1 MLKRIKWPA
10 CILILLISC
19 NQSRQSKDYPIQAVP
34 FTQVKMTDAFWK
46 PRIDTNRLVTIP
58 FAFRQSEITG
68 RIDNFALAGGL
79 IHGEQK
85 GDYPFDD
92 TDVYK
97 IIEGASYSLAVEY
110 DPALDHYIDGLIN
123 IIHKA
128 QEEDGYLYTCR
139 TNRCTRLERWMG
151 KERWERL
158 NSHELYNC
166 GHLYEAAVAHFMA
179 TGKRTLLDIAFKNAD
194 LIIQVFGPDP
204 AQKKVPSGHP
214 IIEMALV
221 KLYRV
226 TGEEKYLNLARFF
239 LDETGVGTDGHP
251 LSPYSQDHMPV
262 KQQNEAVGHAVRFGY
277 LYSGV
282 TDVAA
287 ITGDKEYMD
296 AAERVWENV
305 VSKKLYITGGIGARG
320 MGEGF
325 GENYEL
331 PNMTGYC
338 ETCASIAN
346 VYWNHRMFLM
356 TGDAKYFDVLERTLY
371 NALLSGISLG
381 GDRFFYDNLLE
392 DNGTFERQP
401 WFGCACCPGNITR
414 FMASVSGYQYAFDDQ
429 RVFVN
434 LFAGSRAD
442 FLFRGSEITLELETM
457 YPWDGKISLE
467 VETTRPVRFD
477 LCIRIP
483 GWARNE
489 VIPSDLYQ
497 FTDVNN
503 KPIRIEV
510 NGKPADFP
518 VINGYA
524 VISRKWGS
532 KDNIRVYFP
541 MPVRRIRAH
550 DSVVYNRNK
559 VALQRG
565 PLVYCLEGIDQP
577 GEKVFPLYIPDTNG
591 ITSQF
596 RQDLLGGIVTLSTTG
611 KRLQNTN
618 DYQTQMNN
626 HHITTNDHHITTND
640 HQLNTSNHL
649 TTAIPYCLWNNRGR
663 SEMIVWIPE
672 NAETAIPEPNATIAS
687 RAVATASTDW
697 APGLNDQFEPK
708 LSTDTDK
715 SFFYWWLKKG
725 TSEWVQYDFDQSY
738 PVSEVQ
744 VYWLKFDHYD
754 YVCRPPAE
762 WKILY
767 KKGGEW
773 LPVAHPSLYG
783 LELDRYNTVTFDPVT
798 ASSLRLEV
806 RLQEGFSAGILEWKV
821 F

>member
-1 MLKRIKWPA
+1 MLKRIIRFAWT
-10 CILILLISC
+10 LVLLVSC
-19 NQSRQSKDYPIQAVP
+19 NQSRQSKDYPIQAIP
-34 FTQVKMTDAFWK
+34 FTQVKMNDAFWK

-58 FAFRQSEITG
+58 YAFRQSELTG
-68 RIDNFALAGGL
+68 RISNFALAGGL
-79 IHGEQK
+79 IEGEHK
-85 GDYPFDD
+85 GDFPFDD

-97 IIEGASYSLAVEY
+97 IIEGASYSLAVAY
-110 DPALDHYIDGLIN
+110 DRELDHYLDSLIYL
-123 IIHKA
+123 IGEA
-128 QEEDGYLYTCR
+128 QEDDGYLYTCR
-139 TNRCTRLERWMG
+139 TNQCMRLKRWMG
-151 KERWERL
+151 NDRWEKL

-166 GHLYEAAVAHFMA
+166 GHLYEAAVAHYMA
-179 TGKRTLLDIAFKNAD
+179 TGKRTLLDIALKNAD
-194 LIIQVFGPDP
+194 LVDQVFGPDP
-204 AQKKVPSGHP
+204 AKKKVPSGHP

-226 TGEEKYLNLARFF
+226 TGDAKYLDLAKFF
-239 LDETGVGTDGHP
+239 LDETGAGTDGHP
-251 LSPYSQDHMPV
+251 LSPYSQDHKPI
-262 KQQNEAVGHAVRFGY
+262 KQQDEAVGHAVRFGY

-287 ITGDKEYMD
+287 ISCDRGYMA
-296 AAERVWENV
+296 AAERVWDNV
-305 VSKKLYITGGIGARG
+305 VGKKLYITGGIGARA

-356 TGDAKYFDVLERTLY
+356 TGDAKYCDVLERTLY
-371 NALLSGISLG
+371 NALLSGVSLS

-392 DNGTFERQP
+392 DDGTYERQP

-414 FMASVSGYQYAFDDQ
+414 FVASVSGYQYAVDDQ
-429 RVFVN
+429 RIYVN

-442 FLFRGSEITLELETM
+442 FLFRGSEIVLEQETT
-457 YPWDGKISLE
+457 YPWDGQIDLKIE
-467 VETTRPVRFD
+467 PAHPVRFD

-489 VIPSDLYQ
+489 TVPSDLYE

-503 KPIRIEV
+503 EPVRIEV
-510 NGKPADFP
+510 NGNPTDFS

-524 VISRKWGS
+524 SVSRKWS
-532 KDNIRVYFP
+532 SNDSVRIYLP
-541 MPVRRIRAH
+541 MPIRRVRAH

-559 VALQRG
+559 IAFQRG
-565 PLVYCLEGIDQP
+565 PMVYCLEGIDQP
-577 GEKVFPLYIPDTNG
+577 GGKVFPLYISDTADIASHYDNDM
-591 ITSQF
+591 F
-596 RQDLLGGIVTLSTTG
+596 GGIVILSMPGNRFMNSSDHQMT
-611 KRLQNTN
+611 
-618 DYQTQMNN
+618 MNN
-626 HHITTNDHHITTND
+626 NLITTNNKIIPT
-640 HQLNTSNHL
+640 QL
-649 TTAIPYCLWNNRGR
+649 TAIPYCYWNNRGR

-672 NAETAIPEPNATIAS
+672 NSETAIPEPEPTIAS
-687 RAVATASTDW
+687 KAVATASTDW

-725 TSEWVQYDFDQSY
+725 THEWVQYDFDQSY
-738 PVSEVQ
+738 KVSQVQ

-754 YVCRPPAE
+754 YVCRPPVE
-762 WKILY
+762 WSISY
-767 KKGGEW
+767 RRGNEW
-773 LPVAHPSLYG
+773 IPVNHHSPYG
-783 LELDRYNTVTFDPVT
+783 RELDKYNVVAFDPVST
-798 ASSLRLEV
+798 GSLRLEAT
-806 RLQEGFSAGILEWKV
+806 LEKDHSAGILEWKV